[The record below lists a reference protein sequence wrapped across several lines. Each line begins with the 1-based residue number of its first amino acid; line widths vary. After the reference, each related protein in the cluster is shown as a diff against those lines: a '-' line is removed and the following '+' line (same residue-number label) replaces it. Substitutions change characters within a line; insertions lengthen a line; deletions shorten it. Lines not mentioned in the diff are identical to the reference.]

1 MINSTID
8 PVFWFRDKK
17 KAATVCPH
25 EKVRLCYLPAWMLL
39 FLQWGEQQWLLAVPY
54 DGSSL
59 HGVSLRKLQ
68 FAVRGAQVFF
78 SRPHGIEKKITEAWQ
93 RRQTS
98 SSSGAERGSFSTNHA
113 LFSVNSWGLMRV
125 ASHFPNSVFFWM
137 SKGPGKHWTYR
148 DCTFSQFVWEMEHPK
163 TIHFTKASEITIFK

>member
-25 EKVRLCYLPAWMLL
+25 EKVRALLPTSLNVVISAMGWAAVVISSALWRQFSPWCISQETPVCCTWSPGF
-39 FLQWGEQQWLLAVPY
+39 FLQAPWNWKENHRGLAKKTDFLKQWCRERILLHKPRVVL
-54 DGSSL
+54 SEF
-59 HGVSLRKLQ
+59 V
-68 FAVRGAQVFF
+68 
-78 SRPHGIEKKITEAWQ
+78 
-93 RRQTS
+93 
-98 SSSGAERGSFSTNHA
+98 
-113 LFSVNSWGLMRV
+113 GLMRV